1 MKRPQATRRR
11 RRTCPLLPPG
21 TCRRSATGA
30 RRPVSTWATRSARK
44 RLCLVL
50 PLPFVAKTAPLPCAS
65 TAFVTKTLPLTC
77 ACTALAAK
85 TAPSLRS
92 SGSGGNTPET
102 YYDKCADVSKL
113 YDELLAH
120 VPRGAAIFVISAY
133 HNPW

>member
-1 MKRPQATRRR
+1 M
-11 RRTCPLLPPG
+11 
-21 TCRRSATGA
+21 
-30 RRPVSTWATRSARK
+30 STWATRSARK